1 MAKTGQDRLNDP
13 FLNKGTAYTEEQRE
27 QYHLV
32 GMLPPKVQ
40 TLEEQA
46 REVYLQYQEKST
58 NLEKR
63 IFLMTIFNTNRVLFF
78 KIFSE
83 HVTEFMPIVYDP
95 TIAETI
101 ENYSHLFVNPQYA
114 AFLSINEPDKIA
126 ESLKNAA
133 DGRDIKL
140 IVVTDGEEILGIGDW
155 GTQGVD
161 ISVGKLMVYT
171 AAAGVDPACVLPV
184 VLDVGTNNEKLL
196 NDSLYLGNHQ
206 RRVNGERYY
215 QFVDRFVQTVEK
227 LFPGLYLHFED
238 FGRDNADN
246 ILKHYRDH
254 ILTFN
259 DDIQGTGVIVLAGI
273 LGALKISGQKLTD
286 QKYVCF
292 GAGTAGTGIVEQ
304 VYAEMLQAGLQP
316 DEARKHFYLVDKQG
330 LLFEDTPDLTPA
342 QKPFARKRSEF
353 TNADQLKDLKS
364 VVQAVHPDILVG
376 TSTRSGAF
384 TQDIVTEMAAH
395 TDRPIIFP
403 LSNPTQLAE
412 AKAEDLIHWTKGKA
426 LVATGIPAAPV
437 EYNGVKYE
445 IGQANNALVYPGLGL
460 GALAVNAKILSDEMI
475 SVAAHSLG
483 GIVDSSKPGAAVL
496 PPVEKLNVFSQ
507 TVAKAVANKAIA
519 DHLNQNDFQDGEK
532 AVAALRWTPEYTD
545 ERKEK

>member
-1 MAKTGQDRLNDP
+1 MEKTGQDRLNDP
-13 FLNKGTAYTEEQRE
+13 FLNHGTAFTEEQRK
-27 QYHLV
+27 QYHLE
-32 GMLPPKVQ
+32 GMLPPQ
-40 TLEEQA
+40 EQSLESQV

-101 ENYSHLFVNPQYA
+101 ENYSHLFVNPQNA
-114 AFLSINEPDKIA
+114 AFLSIDKPDQMEA
-126 ESLKNAA
+126 SLKNAA

-196 NDSLYLGNHQ
+196 KDDLYLGNKHS
-206 RRVNGERYY
+206 RVNGEKYY
-215 QFVDRFVQTVEK
+215 QFVDQFVQCVEK

-246 ILKHYRDH
+246 ILKKYRDH

-259 DDIQGTGVIVLAGI
+259 DDIQGTGIIVLAGI
-273 LGALKISGQKLTD
+273 LGALKISGQKLTE

-304 VYAEMLQAGLQP
+304 VYSEMLQAGLKP
-316 DEARKHFYLVDKQG
+316 EEARQHFYLVDKQG
-330 LLFEDTPDLTPA
+330 LLFDDTPDLTPA
-342 QKPFARKRSEF
+342 QKPFVRKRSEF
-353 TNADQLKDLKS
+353 ANADQLKDLKS

-384 TQDIVTEMAAH
+384 TQDIVTEMAEH
-395 TDRPIIFP
+395 TERPIIFP

-412 AKAEDLIHWTKGKA
+412 AKAQDLIEWTKGKA
-426 LVATGIPAAPV
+426 LVATGIPADPV
-437 EYNGVKYE
+437 DYQGVKYE

-460 GALAVNAKILSDEMI
+460 GALAVNAKVLSDEMI

-483 GIVDSSKPGAAVL
+483 GIVDSTKPGAAVL
-496 PPVEKLNVFSQ
+496 PPVEKLNIFSQ
-507 TVAKAVANKAIA
+507 TVAHAVANQAIK
-519 DHLNQNDFQDGEK
+519 DHLNQNEYDDGK
-532 AVAALRWTPEYTD
+532 QAVEALRWAPEYKN
-545 ERKEK
+545 E

>member
-1 MAKTGQDRLNDP
+1 MEKTGQNRLNDP
-13 FLNKGTAYTEEQRE
+13 FLNHGTAFTEEQRK
-27 QYHLV
+27 QYHLE
-32 GMLPPKVQ
+32 GMLPPQ
-40 TLEEQA
+40 EQSLESQL

-101 ENYSHLFVNPQYA
+101 ENYSHLFVNPQNA
-114 AFLSINEPDKIA
+114 AFLSIDKPDQMEA
-126 ESLKNAA
+126 NLKNAA

-196 NDSLYLGNHQ
+196 KDDLYLGNKHS
-206 RRVNGERYY
+206 RVNGDKYY
-215 QFVDRFVQTVEK
+215 QFVDQFVQCVEK

-246 ILKHYRDH
+246 ILKKYRDH

-259 DDIQGTGVIVLAGI
+259 DDIQGTGIIVLAGI
-273 LGALKISGQKLTD
+273 LGALKISGQKLTE

-304 VYAEMLQAGLQP
+304 VYSEMLQAGLKP
-316 DEARKHFYLVDKQG
+316 EEARQHFYLVDKQG
-330 LLFEDTPDLTPA
+330 LLFDDTPDLTPA
-342 QKPFARKRSEF
+342 QKPFVRKRSEF
-353 TNADQLKDLKS
+353 ANADQLKDLKS

-384 TQDIVTEMAAH
+384 TQEIVTEMAEH
-395 TDRPIIFP
+395 TERPIIFP

-412 AKAEDLIHWTKGKA
+412 AKAQDLIEWTKGKA
-426 LVATGIPAAPV
+426 LVATGIPADPV
-437 EYNGVKYE
+437 DYQGVKYE

-460 GALAVNAKILSDEMI
+460 GALAVNAKVLSDEMI

-496 PPVEKLNVFSQ
+496 PPVEKLNIFSQ
-507 TVAKAVANKAIA
+507 TVAHAVANQAIK
-519 DHLNQNDFQDGEK
+519 DHLNQNEYEDGK
-532 AVAALRWTPEYTD
+532 QAVEALRWTPEYKD
-545 ERKEK
+545 E

>member
-1 MAKTGQDRLNDP
+1 MDKIGQTRLNDP
-13 FLNKGTAYTEEQRE
+13 FLNRGTAYTKEQRE
-27 QYHLV
+27 QYHLE
-32 GMLPPKVQ
+32 GMLPPKQQ
-40 TLEEQA
+40 TLEEQE
-46 REVYLQYQEKST
+46 REVYLQYQEKKT

-63 IFLMTIFNTNRVLFF
+63 IFLMTVFNTNRVLFF

-95 TIAETI
+95 TIAESI
-101 ENYSHLFVNPQYA
+101 ENYSHLFVNPQNA
-114 AFLSINEPDKIA
+114 VFLSIDEPDQIEA
-126 ESLKNAA
+126 SLKNAA

-196 NDSLYLGNHQ
+196 SDSLYLGNHH
-206 RRVNGERYY
+206 RRINGEPYY
-215 QFVDRFVQTVEK
+215 QFVDRFVQAVEK

-246 ILKHYRDH
+246 LLKHYRGQ

-273 LGALKISGQKLTD
+273 LGALKISGQKLTE

-304 VYAEMLQAGLQP
+304 VYAEMLQMGMKP

-342 QKPFARKRSEF
+342 QKPFVRKKAEF
-353 TNADQLKDLKS
+353 AHPEQLTDLKS

-384 TQDIVTEMAAH
+384 TQEIVTEMAAH
-395 TDRPIIFP
+395 TERPIIFP

-412 AKAEDLIHWTKGKA
+412 AKAQDLIQWTKGKA
-426 LVATGIPAAPV
+426 LVATGIPADPV
-437 EYNGVKYE
+437 EYQGTKYE

-507 TVAKAVANKAIA
+507 TVAKAVANQAIK
-519 DHLNQNDFQDGEK
+519 DHLNQNDYQDGEE
-532 AVAALRWTPEYTD
+532 AVQALRWSPVYSD
-545 ERKEK
+545 DRK

>member
-1 MAKTGQDRLNDP
+1 MEKTGQDRLNDP
-13 FLNKGTAYTEEQRE
+13 FLNHGTAFTEEQRK
-27 QYHLV
+27 QYHLE
-32 GMLPPKVQ
+32 GMLPPQ
-40 TLEEQA
+40 EQSLESQV

-101 ENYSHLFVNPQYA
+101 ENYSHLFVNPQNA
-114 AFLSINEPDKIA
+114 AFLSIDKPDQMEA
-126 ESLKNAA
+126 SLKNAA

-196 NDSLYLGNHQ
+196 KDDLYLGNKHS
-206 RRVNGERYY
+206 RVNGDKYY
-215 QFVDRFVQTVEK
+215 QFVDQFVQCVEK

-246 ILKHYRDH
+246 ILKKYRDH

-259 DDIQGTGVIVLAGI
+259 DDIQGTGIIVLAGI
-273 LGALKISGQKLTD
+273 LGALKISGQKLTE

-304 VYAEMLQAGLQP
+304 VYSEMLQAGLKP
-316 DEARKHFYLVDKQG
+316 EEARQHFYLVDKQG
-330 LLFEDTPDLTPA
+330 VLFDDTPDLTPA
-342 QKPFARKRSEF
+342 QKPFVRKRSEF

-384 TQDIVTEMAAH
+384 TQDIVTEMAEH
-395 TDRPIIFP
+395 TERPIIFP

-412 AKAEDLIHWTKGKA
+412 AKAQDLIEWTKGKA
-426 LVATGIPAAPV
+426 LVATGIPADPV
-437 EYNGVKYE
+437 NYQGVKYE

-460 GALAVNAKILSDEMI
+460 GALAVNARVLSDEMI

-483 GIVDSSKPGAAVL
+483 GIVDSTKPGAAVL
-496 PPVEKLNVFSQ
+496 PPVEKLNIFSQ
-507 TVAKAVANKAIA
+507 TVAHAVASQAIK
-519 DHLNQNDFQDGEK
+519 DHLNQNEYDDGK
-532 AVAALRWTPEYTD
+532 QAVEALRWAPEYKN
-545 ERKEK
+545 E

>member
-1 MAKTGQDRLNDP
+1 MEKTGQDRLNDP
-13 FLNKGTAYTEEQRE
+13 FLNHGTAFTEEQRK
-27 QYHLV
+27 QYHLE
-32 GMLPPKVQ
+32 GMLPPQ
-40 TLEEQA
+40 EQSLESQV

-101 ENYSHLFVNPQYA
+101 ENYSHLFVNPQNA
-114 AFLSINEPDKIA
+114 AFLSIDKPDQMEA
-126 ESLKNAA
+126 SLKNAA

-196 NDSLYLGNHQ
+196 KDDLYLGNKHS
-206 RRVNGERYY
+206 RVNGEKYY
-215 QFVDRFVQTVEK
+215 QFVDQFVQCVEK

-246 ILKHYRDH
+246 ILKKYRDH

-259 DDIQGTGVIVLAGI
+259 DDIQGTGIIVLAGI
-273 LGALKISGQKLTD
+273 LGALKISGQKLTE

-304 VYAEMLQAGLQP
+304 VYSEMLQAGLKP
-316 DEARKHFYLVDKQG
+316 EEARQHFYLVDKQG
-330 LLFEDTPDLTPA
+330 LLFDDTPDLTPA
-342 QKPFARKRSEF
+342 QKPFVRKRSEF
-353 TNADQLKDLKS
+353 ANADQLKDLKS

-384 TQDIVTEMAAH
+384 TQDIVTEMAEH
-395 TDRPIIFP
+395 TERPIIFP

-412 AKAEDLIHWTKGKA
+412 AKAQDLIEWTKGKA
-426 LVATGIPAAPV
+426 LVATGIPADPV
-437 EYNGVKYE
+437 NYQGVKYE

-460 GALAVNAKILSDEMI
+460 GALAVNAKVLSDEMI

-483 GIVDSSKPGAAVL
+483 GIVDSTKPGAAVL
-496 PPVEKLNVFSQ
+496 PPVEKLNIFSQ
-507 TVAKAVANKAIA
+507 TVAHAVANQAIK
-519 DHLNQNDFQDGEK
+519 DHLNQNEYDDGK
-532 AVAALRWTPEYTD
+532 QAVEALRWAPEYKN
-545 ERKEK
+545 E

>member
-1 MAKTGQDRLNDP
+1 MDKIGQTRLNDP
-13 FLNKGTAYTEEQRE
+13 FLNRGTAYTKEQRE
-27 QYHLV
+27 QYHLE
-32 GMLPPKVQ
+32 GMLPPKQ
-40 TLEEQA
+40 QMLEEQA
-46 REVYLQYQEKST
+46 REVYLQYQGKKT

-63 IFLMTIFNTNRVLFF
+63 IFLMTVFNTNRVLFF
-78 KIFSE
+78 KVFSE

-95 TIAETI
+95 TIAESI
-101 ENYSHLFVNPQYA
+101 ENYSHLFVNPQNA
-114 AFLSINEPDKIA
+114 AFLSIDEPDQIEA
-126 ESLKNAA
+126 SLKNAA

-196 NDSLYLGNHQ
+196 NDSLYLGNHH
-206 RRVNGERYY
+206 RRINGEPYY
-215 QFVDRFVQTVEK
+215 QFVDRFVQTAEK

-246 ILKHYRDH
+246 LLKHYRGK

-273 LGALKISGQKLTD
+273 LGALKISGQKLTE

-304 VYAEMLQAGLQP
+304 VYAEMLQMGMKP
-316 DEARKHFYLVDKQG
+316 DEAREHFYLVDKQG

-342 QKPFARKRSEF
+342 QKPFVRKKAEF
-353 TNADQLKDLKS
+353 AHPNQLTDLKS

-384 TQDIVTEMAAH
+384 TQEIVTEMAAH
-395 TDRPIIFP
+395 TERPIIFP

-412 AKAEDLIHWTKGKA
+412 AKAQDLIQWTKGKA
-426 LVATGIPAAPV
+426 LVATGIPADPV
-437 EYNGVKYE
+437 EYQGTKYE

-460 GALAVNAKILSDEMI
+460 GSLAVNAKILSDEMI

-507 TVAKAVANKAIA
+507 TVAKAVANQAIKN
-519 DHLNQNDFQDGEK
+519 HLNQNDYQDGEE
-532 AVAALRWTPEYTD
+532 AVQALRWSPVYSD
-545 ERKEK
+545 DRK

>member
-1 MAKTGQDRLNDP
+1 MTKTGQDRLNDP
-13 FLNKGTAYTEEQRE
+13 FLNRGTAYTEEQRE
-27 QYHLV
+27 KYHLV
-32 GMLPPKVQ
+32 GMLPPKIQ

-46 REVYLQYQEKST
+46 REVYLQYQEKSS

-101 ENYSHLFVNPQYA
+101 ENYSHLFVNPQNA
-114 AFLSINEPDKIA
+114 AFLSINEPDKIE

-133 DGRDIKL
+133 DGRNIKL

-184 VLDVGTNNEKLL
+184 VLDVGTNNDKLL

-206 RRVNGERYY
+206 RRVSGDPYY

-304 VYAEMLQAGLQP
+304 VYSEMLQAGLQP
-316 DEARKHFYLVDKQG
+316 EEARKHFYLVDKQG

-342 QKPFARKRSEF
+342 QKPFVRKRSEF
-353 TNADQLKDLKS
+353 SNADQLKDLKS

-384 TQDIVTEMAAH
+384 TQDIVTEMATH
-395 TDRPIIFP
+395 TERPIIFP

-426 LVATGIPAAPV
+426 LVATGIPADPV
-437 EYNGVKYE
+437 EYEGTKYE

-496 PPVEKLNVFSQ
+496 PPVEKLNFFSQ

-519 DHLNQNDFQDGEK
+519 DHLNQNDYQDGDN
-532 AVAALRWTPEYTD
+532 AVAALRWAPEYSD
-545 ERKEK
+545 EQE

>member
-1 MAKTGQDRLNDP
+1 MDKIGQTRLNDP
-13 FLNKGTAYTEEQRE
+13 FLNRGTAYTKEQRE
-27 QYHLV
+27 QYHIE
-32 GMLPPKVQ
+32 GMLPPKQ
-40 TLEEQA
+40 QMLEEQA
-46 REVYLQYQEKST
+46 REVYLQYQGKKT

-63 IFLMTIFNTNRVLFF
+63 IFLMTVFNTNRVLFF
-78 KIFSE
+78 KVFSE

-95 TIAETI
+95 TIAESI
-101 ENYSHLFVNPQYA
+101 ENYSHLFVNPQNA
-114 AFLSINEPDKIA
+114 AFLSIDEPDQIEA
-126 ESLKNAA
+126 SLKNAA

-196 NDSLYLGNHQ
+196 NDSLYLGNHH
-206 RRVNGERYY
+206 RRINGEPYY
-215 QFVDRFVQTVEK
+215 QFVDRFVQTAEK

-246 ILKHYRDH
+246 LLKHYRGK

-273 LGALKISGQKLTD
+273 LGALKISGQKLTE

-304 VYAEMLQAGLQP
+304 VYAEMLQMGMKP
-316 DEARKHFYLVDKQG
+316 DEAREHFYLVDKQG

-342 QKPFARKRSEF
+342 QKPFVRKKAEF
-353 TNADQLKDLKS
+353 AHPDQLTDLKS

-384 TQDIVTEMAAH
+384 TQEIVTEMAAH
-395 TDRPIIFP
+395 TERPIIFP

-412 AKAEDLIHWTKGKA
+412 AKAQDLIQWTKGKA
-426 LVATGIPAAPV
+426 LVATGIPADPV
-437 EYNGVKYE
+437 EYQGTKYE

-460 GALAVNAKILSDEMI
+460 GSLAVNAKILSDEMI

-507 TVAKAVANKAIA
+507 NVAKAVANQAIKN
-519 DHLNQNDFQDGEK
+519 HLNQNDYQDGEE
-532 AVAALRWTPEYTD
+532 AVQALRWSPVYSD
-545 ERKEK
+545 DRK

>member
-1 MAKTGQDRLNDP
+1 MEKTGQDRLNDP
-13 FLNKGTAYTEEQRE
+13 FLNHGTAFTEEQRK
-27 QYHLV
+27 QYHLE
-32 GMLPPKVQ
+32 GMLPPQ
-40 TLEEQA
+40 EQSLESQV

-101 ENYSHLFVNPQYA
+101 ENYSHLFVNPQNA
-114 AFLSINEPDKIA
+114 AFLSIDKPDQMEA
-126 ESLKNAA
+126 SLKNAA

-196 NDSLYLGNHQ
+196 KDDLYLGNKHS
-206 RRVNGERYY
+206 RVNGDKYY
-215 QFVDRFVQTVEK
+215 QFVDQFVQCVEK

-246 ILKHYRDH
+246 ILKKYRDH

-259 DDIQGTGVIVLAGI
+259 DDIQGTGIIVLAGI
-273 LGALKISGQKLTD
+273 LGALKISGQKLTE

-304 VYAEMLQAGLQP
+304 VYSEMLQAGLKP
-316 DEARKHFYLVDKQG
+316 EEARQHFYLVDKQG
-330 LLFEDTPDLTPA
+330 LLFDDTPDLTPA
-342 QKPFARKRSEF
+342 QKPFVRKRSEF
-353 TNADQLKDLKS
+353 ANADQLKDLKS

-384 TQDIVTEMAAH
+384 TQDIVTEMAEH
-395 TDRPIIFP
+395 TERPIIFP

-412 AKAEDLIHWTKGKA
+412 AKAQDLIEWTKGKA
-426 LVATGIPAAPV
+426 LVATGIPADPV
-437 EYNGVKYE
+437 DYQGVKYE

-460 GALAVNAKILSDEMI
+460 GALAVNAKVLSDEMI

-483 GIVDSSKPGAAVL
+483 GIVDSTKPGAAVL
-496 PPVEKLNVFSQ
+496 PPVEKLNIFSQ
-507 TVAKAVANKAIA
+507 TVAHAVANQAIK
-519 DHLNQNDFQDGEK
+519 DHLNQNEYDDGK
-532 AVAALRWTPEYTD
+532 QAVEALRWAPEYKD
-545 ERKEK
+545 E

>member
-1 MAKTGQDRLNDP
+1 MEKTGQDRLNDP
-13 FLNKGTAYTEEQRE
+13 FLNHGTAFTEEQRK
-27 QYHLV
+27 QYHLE
-32 GMLPPKVQ
+32 GMLPPQ
-40 TLEEQA
+40 EQSLESQV

-101 ENYSHLFVNPQYA
+101 ENYSHLFVNPQNA
-114 AFLSINEPDKIA
+114 AFLSIDKPDQMEA
-126 ESLKNAA
+126 SLKNAA

-196 NDSLYLGNHQ
+196 KDDLYLGNKHS
-206 RRVNGERYY
+206 RVNGDKYY
-215 QFVDRFVQTVEK
+215 QFVDQFVQCVEK

-246 ILKHYRDH
+246 ILKKYRDH

-259 DDIQGTGVIVLAGI
+259 DDIQGTGIIVLAGI
-273 LGALKISGQKLTD
+273 LGALKISGQKLTE

-304 VYAEMLQAGLQP
+304 VYSEMLQAGLKP
-316 DEARKHFYLVDKQG
+316 EEARQHFYLVDKQG
-330 LLFEDTPDLTPA
+330 LLFDDTPDLTPA
-342 QKPFARKRSEF
+342 QKPFVRKRSEF
-353 TNADQLKDLKS
+353 ANADQLKDLKS

-384 TQDIVTEMAAH
+384 TQDIVTEMAEH
-395 TDRPIIFP
+395 TERPIIFP

-412 AKAEDLIHWTKGKA
+412 AKAQDLIEWTKGKA
-426 LVATGIPAAPV
+426 LVATGIPADPV
-437 EYNGVKYE
+437 DYQGVKYE

-460 GALAVNAKILSDEMI
+460 GALAVNAKVLSDEMI

-483 GIVDSSKPGAAVL
+483 GIVDSTKPGAAVL
-496 PPVEKLNVFSQ
+496 PPVEKLNIFSQ
-507 TVAKAVANKAIA
+507 TVAHAVANQAIK
-519 DHLNQNDFQDGEK
+519 DHLNQNEYDDGK
-532 AVAALRWTPEYTD
+532 QAVEALRWAPEYKN
-545 ERKEK
+545 E

>member
-1 MAKTGQDRLNDP
+1 MEKTGQDRLNDP
-13 FLNKGTAYTEEQRE
+13 FLNHGTAFTEEQRK
-27 QYHLV
+27 QYHLE
-32 GMLPPKVQ
+32 GMLPPQ
-40 TLEEQA
+40 EQSLESQV

-101 ENYSHLFVNPQYA
+101 ENYSHLFVNPQNA
-114 AFLSINEPDKIA
+114 AFLSIDKPDQMEA
-126 ESLKNAA
+126 SLKNAA

-196 NDSLYLGNHQ
+196 KDDLYLGNKHS
-206 RRVNGERYY
+206 RVNGDKYY
-215 QFVDRFVQTVEK
+215 QFVDQFVQCVEK

-246 ILKHYRDH
+246 ILKKYRDH

-259 DDIQGTGVIVLAGI
+259 DDIQGTGIIVLAGI
-273 LGALKISGQKLTD
+273 LGALKISGQKLTE

-304 VYAEMLQAGLQP
+304 VYSEMLQAGLKP
-316 DEARKHFYLVDKQG
+316 EEARQHFYLVDKQG
-330 LLFEDTPDLTPA
+330 LLFDDTPDLTPA
-342 QKPFARKRSEF
+342 QKPFVRKRSEF
-353 TNADQLKDLKS
+353 ANADQLKDLKS

-384 TQDIVTEMAAH
+384 TQDIVTEMAKH
-395 TDRPIIFP
+395 TERPIIFP

-412 AKAEDLIHWTKGKA
+412 AKAQDLIEWTKGKA
-426 LVATGIPAAPV
+426 LVATGIPADPV
-437 EYNGVKYE
+437 DYQGVKYE

-460 GALAVNAKILSDEMI
+460 GALAVNAKVLSDEMI

-483 GIVDSSKPGAAVL
+483 GIVDSTKPGAAVL
-496 PPVEKLNVFSQ
+496 PPVEKLNIFSQ
-507 TVAKAVANKAIA
+507 TVAHAVANQAIK
-519 DHLNQNDFQDGEK
+519 DHLNQNEYDDGK
-532 AVAALRWTPEYTD
+532 QAVEALRWAPEYKN
-545 ERKEK
+545 E

>member
-1 MAKTGQDRLNDP
+1 MEKTGQDRLNDP
-13 FLNKGTAYTEEQRE
+13 FLNHGTAFTEEQRK
-27 QYHLV
+27 QYHLE
-32 GMLPPKVQ
+32 GMLPPQ
-40 TLEEQA
+40 EQSLESQV

-101 ENYSHLFVNPQYA
+101 ENYSHLFVNPQNA
-114 AFLSINEPDKIA
+114 AFLSIDKPDQMEA
-126 ESLKNAA
+126 SLKNAA

-196 NDSLYLGNHQ
+196 KDDLYLGNKHS
-206 RRVNGERYY
+206 RVNGDKYY
-215 QFVDRFVQTVEK
+215 QFVDQFVQCVEK

-246 ILKHYRDH
+246 ILKKYRDH
-254 ILTFN
+254 MLTFN
-259 DDIQGTGVIVLAGI
+259 DDIQGTGIIVLAGI
-273 LGALKISGQKLTD
+273 LGALKISGQKLTE

-304 VYAEMLQAGLQP
+304 VYSEMLQAGLKP
-316 DEARKHFYLVDKQG
+316 EEARQHFYLVDKQG
-330 LLFEDTPDLTPA
+330 LLFDDTPDLTPA
-342 QKPFARKRSEF
+342 QKPFVRKRSEF
-353 TNADQLKDLKS
+353 ANADQLKDLKS

-384 TQDIVTEMAAH
+384 TQDIVTEMAEH
-395 TDRPIIFP
+395 TERPIIFP

-412 AKAEDLIHWTKGKA
+412 AKAQDLIEWTKGKA
-426 LVATGIPAAPV
+426 LVATGIPADPV
-437 EYNGVKYE
+437 DYQGVKYE

-460 GALAVNAKILSDEMI
+460 GALAVNAKVLSDEMI

-483 GIVDSSKPGAAVL
+483 GIVDSTKPGAAVL
-496 PPVEKLNVFSQ
+496 PPVEKLNIFSQ
-507 TVAKAVANKAIA
+507 TVAHAVANQAIK
-519 DHLNQNDFQDGEK
+519 DHLNQNEYDDGK
-532 AVAALRWTPEYTD
+532 QAVEALRWAPEYKN
-545 ERKEK
+545 E

>member
-1 MAKTGQDRLNDP
+1 MEKTGQDRLNDP
-13 FLNKGTAYTEEQRE
+13 FLNHGTAFTEEQRK
-27 QYHLV
+27 QYHLE
-32 GMLPPKVQ
+32 GMLPPQ
-40 TLEEQA
+40 EQSLESQV

-101 ENYSHLFVNPQYA
+101 ENYSHLFVNPQNA
-114 AFLSINEPDKIA
+114 AFLSIDKPDQMEA
-126 ESLKNAA
+126 SLKNAA

-196 NDSLYLGNHQ
+196 KDDLYLGNKHS
-206 RRVNGERYY
+206 RVNGDKYY
-215 QFVDRFVQTVEK
+215 QFVDQFVQCVEK

-246 ILKHYRDH
+246 ILKKYRDH

-259 DDIQGTGVIVLAGI
+259 DDIQGTGIIVLAGI
-273 LGALKISGQKLTD
+273 LGALKISGQKLTE

-304 VYAEMLQAGLQP
+304 VYSEMLQAGLKP
-316 DEARKHFYLVDKQG
+316 EEARQHFYLVDKQG
-330 LLFEDTPDLTPA
+330 LLFDDTPDLTPA
-342 QKPFARKRSEF
+342 QKPFVRKRSEF
-353 TNADQLKDLKS
+353 ANADQLKDLKS

-384 TQDIVTEMAAH
+384 TQDIVTEMAQH

-412 AKAEDLIHWTKGKA
+412 AKAQDLIEWTKGKA
-426 LVATGIPAAPV
+426 LVATGIPADPV
-437 EYNGVKYE
+437 DYQGVKYE

-460 GALAVNAKILSDEMI
+460 GALAVNAKVLSDEMI

-483 GIVDSSKPGAAVL
+483 GIVDSTKPGAAVL
-496 PPVEKLNVFSQ
+496 PPVEKLNIFSQ
-507 TVAKAVANKAIA
+507 TVAHAVANQAIK
-519 DHLNQNDFQDGEK
+519 DHLNQNEYDDGK
-532 AVAALRWTPEYTD
+532 QAVEALRWAPEYKD
-545 ERKEK
+545 E

>member
-13 FLNKGTAYTEEQRE
+13 FLNKGTAFTEEQRE

-126 ESLKNAA
+126 ETLRNAA

-184 VLDVGTNNEKLL
+184 VLDVGTNNDKLL

-206 RRVNGERYY
+206 RRVNGDTYY

-273 LGALKISGQKLTD
+273 LGALKISGQKLTE

-426 LVATGIPAAPV
+426 LVATGIPADPV
-437 EYNGVKYE
+437 EYEGTKYE

-519 DHLNQNDFQDGEK
+519 DHLNQNDFQDGDK
-532 AVAALRWTPEYTD
+532 AVAALRWAPEYKD
-545 ERKEK
+545 EQE

>member
-1 MAKTGQDRLNDP
+1 MEKTGQDRLNDP
-13 FLNKGTAYTEEQRE
+13 FLNHGTAFTEEQRK
-27 QYHLV
+27 QYHLE
-32 GMLPPKVQ
+32 GMLPPQ
-40 TLEEQA
+40 EQSLESQV

-78 KIFSE
+78 KVFSE

-101 ENYSHLFVNPQYA
+101 ENYSHLFVNPQNA
-114 AFLSINEPDKIA
+114 AFLSIDKPDQMEA
-126 ESLKNAA
+126 SLKNAA

-196 NDSLYLGNHQ
+196 KDDLYLGNKHS
-206 RRVNGERYY
+206 RVKGDKYY
-215 QFVDRFVQTVEK
+215 QFVDQFVQCVEK

-246 ILKHYRDH
+246 ILKKYRDH

-259 DDIQGTGVIVLAGI
+259 DDIQGTGIIVLAGI
-273 LGALKISGQKLTD
+273 LGALKISGQKLTE

-304 VYAEMLQAGLQP
+304 VYSEMLQAGLKP
-316 DEARKHFYLVDKQG
+316 EEARQHFYLVDKQG
-330 LLFEDTPDLTPA
+330 LLFDDTPDLTPA
-342 QKPFARKRSEF
+342 QKPFVRKRSEF
-353 TNADQLKDLKS
+353 ANADQLKDLKS

-384 TQDIVTEMAAH
+384 TQDIVTEMAEH
-395 TDRPIIFP
+395 TERPIIFP

-412 AKAEDLIHWTKGKA
+412 AKAQDLIEWTKGKA
-426 LVATGIPAAPV
+426 LVATGIPADPV
-437 EYNGVKYE
+437 DYQGVKYE

-460 GALAVNAKILSDEMI
+460 GALAVNAKVLSDEMI

-483 GIVDSSKPGAAVL
+483 GIVDSTKPGAAVL
-496 PPVEKLNVFSQ
+496 PPVEKLNIFSQ
-507 TVAKAVANKAIA
+507 TVAHAVANQAIK
-519 DHLNQNDFQDGEK
+519 DHLNQNEYDDGK
-532 AVAALRWTPEYTD
+532 QAVEALRWAPEYKN
-545 ERKEK
+545 E

>member
-101 ENYSHLFVNPQYA
+101 ENYSHLFVNPQNA
-114 AFLSINEPDKIA
+114 AFLSINEPDKI
-126 ESLKNAA
+126 EDSLKNAA
-133 DGRDIKL
+133 DGRNIKL

-184 VLDVGTNNEKLL
+184 VLDVGTNNDKLL

-206 RRVNGERYY
+206 RRVNGDPYY

-246 ILKHYRDH
+246 ILKHY
-254 ILTFN
+254 
-259 DDIQGTGVIVLAGI
+259 
-273 LGALKISGQKLTD
+273 S
-286 QKYVCF
+286 
-292 GAGTAGTGIVEQ
+292 
-304 VYAEMLQAGLQP
+304 EMLQAGLQP
-316 DEARKHFYLVDKQG
+316 EEARKHFYLVDKQG

-364 VVQAVHPDILVG
+364 VVQAIHPDILVG

-426 LVATGIPAAPV
+426 LVATGIPADPV
-437 EYNGVKYE
+437 EYEGTKYE

-532 AVAALRWTPEYTD
+532 AVAALRWAPEYSD
-545 ERKEK
+545 EQE

>member
-1 MAKTGQDRLNDP
+1 MDKIGQTRLNDP
-13 FLNKGTAYTEEQRE
+13 FLNRGAAYTKEQRE
-27 QYHLV
+27 QYHLE
-32 GMLPPKVQ
+32 GMLPPKQQ
-40 TLEEQA
+40 TLEEQV
-46 REVYLQYQEKST
+46 REVYLQYQEKKT

-63 IFLMTIFNTNRVLFF
+63 IFLMTVFNTNRVLFF
-78 KIFSE
+78 KVFSE

-95 TIAETI
+95 TIAESI
-101 ENYSHLFVNPQYA
+101 ENYSHLFVNPQNA
-114 AFLSINEPDKIA
+114 AFLSIDEPDQIEA
-126 ESLKNAA
+126 SLKNAA

-196 NDSLYLGNHQ
+196 NDSLYLGNHH
-206 RRVNGERYY
+206 RRINGEPYY
-215 QFVDRFVQTVEK
+215 QFVDRFVQAVEK

-246 ILKHYRDH
+246 LLKHYRGQ

-273 LGALKISGQKLTD
+273 LGALKISGQKLTE

-304 VYAEMLQAGLQP
+304 VYAEMLQMGMKP

-342 QKPFARKRSEF
+342 QKPFVRKKAEF
-353 TNADQLKDLKS
+353 AHPEQLTDLKS

-384 TQDIVTEMAAH
+384 TQEIVTEMAAH
-395 TDRPIIFP
+395 TERPIIFP

-412 AKAEDLIHWTKGKA
+412 AKAQDLIQWTKGKA
-426 LVATGIPAAPV
+426 LVATGIPADPV
-437 EYNGVKYE
+437 EYQGTKYE

-507 TVAKAVANKAIA
+507 TVAKAVANQAIK
-519 DHLNQNDFQDGEK
+519 DHLNQNDYQDGEE
-532 AVAALRWTPEYTD
+532 AVQALRWSPVYSD
-545 ERKEK
+545 DRK

>member
-1 MAKTGQDRLNDP
+1 MEKTGQDRLNDP
-13 FLNKGTAYTEEQRE
+13 FLNHGTAFTEEQRK
-27 QYHLV
+27 QYHLE
-32 GMLPPKVQ
+32 GMLPPQ
-40 TLEEQA
+40 EQSLESQV

-101 ENYSHLFVNPQYA
+101 ENYSHLFVNPQNA
-114 AFLSINEPDKIA
+114 AFLSIDKPDQMEA
-126 ESLKNAA
+126 SLKNAA

-196 NDSLYLGNHQ
+196 KDDLYLGNKHS
-206 RRVNGERYY
+206 RVNGDKYY
-215 QFVDRFVQTVEK
+215 QFVDQFVQCVEK

-246 ILKHYRDH
+246 ILKKYRDH

-259 DDIQGTGVIVLAGI
+259 DDIQGTGIIVLAGI
-273 LGALKISGQKLTD
+273 LGALKISGQKLTE

-304 VYAEMLQAGLQP
+304 VYSEMLQAGLKP
-316 DEARKHFYLVDKQG
+316 EEARQHFYLVDKQG
-330 LLFEDTPDLTPA
+330 LLFDDTPDLTPA
-342 QKPFARKRSEF
+342 QKPFVRKRSEF
-353 TNADQLKDLKS
+353 ANADQLKDLKS

-384 TQDIVTEMAAH
+384 TQDIVTEMAQH
-395 TDRPIIFP
+395 TERPIIFP

-412 AKAEDLIHWTKGKA
+412 AKAQDLIEWTKGKA
-426 LVATGIPAAPV
+426 LVATGIPADPV
-437 EYNGVKYE
+437 DYQGVKYE

-460 GALAVNAKILSDEMI
+460 GALAVNAKVLSDEMI

-483 GIVDSSKPGAAVL
+483 GIVDSTKPGAAVL
-496 PPVEKLNVFSQ
+496 PPVEKLNIFSQ
-507 TVAKAVANKAIA
+507 TVAHAVANQAIK
-519 DHLNQNDFQDGEK
+519 DHLNQNEYDDGK
-532 AVAALRWTPEYTD
+532 QAVEALRWAPEYKD
-545 ERKEK
+545 E

>member
-1 MAKTGQDRLNDP
+1 MDKIGQTRLNDP
-13 FLNKGTAYTEEQRE
+13 FLNRGTAYTKEQRE
-27 QYHLV
+27 QYHLE
-32 GMLPPKVQ
+32 GMLPPKQQ
-40 TLEEQA
+40 TLEEQV
-46 REVYLQYQEKST
+46 REVYLQYQEKKT

-63 IFLMTIFNTNRVLFF
+63 IFLMTVFNTNRVLFF
-78 KIFSE
+78 KVFSE

-95 TIAETI
+95 TIAESI
-101 ENYSHLFVNPQYA
+101 ENYSHFFVNPQNA
-114 AFLSINEPDKIA
+114 AFLSIDEPDEIEA
-126 ESLKNAA
+126 SLKNAA

-196 NDSLYLGNHQ
+196 NDSLYLGNHH
-206 RRVNGERYY
+206 RRINGEPYY
-215 QFVDRFVQTVEK
+215 QFVDRFVQAVEK

-246 ILKHYRDH
+246 LLKHYRGQ

-273 LGALKISGQKLTD
+273 LGALKISGQKLTE

-304 VYAEMLQAGLQP
+304 VYAEMLQMGMKP

-330 LLFEDTPDLTPA
+330 LLFEDTLDLTPA
-342 QKPFARKRSEF
+342 QKPFVRKKAEF
-353 TNADQLKDLKS
+353 AHPEQLIDLKS

-384 TQDIVTEMAAH
+384 TQEIVTEMAAH
-395 TDRPIIFP
+395 TERPIIFP

-412 AKAEDLIHWTKGKA
+412 AKAQDLIQWTKGKA
-426 LVATGIPAAPV
+426 LVATGIPADPV
-437 EYNGVKYE
+437 EYQGTKYE

-507 TVAKAVANKAIA
+507 TVAKAVANQAIK
-519 DHLNQNDFQDGEK
+519 DHLNQNDYQDGEE
-532 AVAALRWTPEYTD
+532 AVQALRWSPVYSD
-545 ERKEK
+545 DWK

>member
-1 MAKTGQDRLNDP
+1 MDKIGQTRLNDP
-13 FLNKGTAYTEEQRE
+13 FLNRGTAYTKEQRE
-27 QYHLV
+27 QYHLE
-32 GMLPPKVQ
+32 GMLPPKQQ

-46 REVYLQYQEKST
+46 REVYLQYQEKKT

-63 IFLMTIFNTNRVLFF
+63 IFLMTVFNTNRVLFF
-78 KIFSE
+78 KVFSE

-95 TIAETI
+95 TIAESI
-101 ENYSHLFVNPQYA
+101 EDYSHLFVNPQNA
-114 AFLSINEPDKIA
+114 AFLSIDEPDQIEA
-126 ESLKNAA
+126 SLKNAA

-196 NDSLYLGNHQ
+196 NDSLYLGNHH
-206 RRVNGERYY
+206 RRINGEPYY
-215 QFVDRFVQTVEK
+215 QFVDRFVQAVEK

-246 ILKHYRDH
+246 LLKHYRGQ

-273 LGALKISGQKLTD
+273 LGALKISGQKLTE

-304 VYAEMLQAGLQP
+304 VYAEMLQMGMKP

-342 QKPFARKRSEF
+342 QKPFVRKKAEF
-353 TNADQLKDLKS
+353 AHPEQLTDLKS

-384 TQDIVTEMAAH
+384 TQEIVTEMAAH
-395 TDRPIIFP
+395 TERPIIFP

-412 AKAEDLIHWTKGKA
+412 AKAQDLIQWTKGKA
-426 LVATGIPAAPV
+426 LVATGIPADPV
-437 EYNGVKYE
+437 EYQGTKYE

-507 TVAKAVANKAIA
+507 TVAKAVANQAIK
-519 DHLNQNDFQDGEK
+519 DHLNQNDYQDGEE
-532 AVAALRWTPEYTD
+532 AVQALRWSPVYSD
-545 ERKEK
+545 DRK

>member
-1 MAKTGQDRLNDP
+1 MDKIGQTRLNDP
-13 FLNKGTAYTEEQRE
+13 FLNRGTAYTKEQRE
-27 QYHLV
+27 QYHLE
-32 GMLPPKVQ
+32 GMLPPKQQ

-46 REVYLQYQEKST
+46 REVYLQYQGKKT

-63 IFLMTIFNTNRVLFF
+63 IFLMTVFNTNRVLFF
-78 KIFSE
+78 KVFSE

-95 TIAETI
+95 TIAESI
-101 ENYSHLFVNPQYA
+101 ENYSHLFVNPQNA
-114 AFLSINEPDKIA
+114 AFLSIDEPDQIEA
-126 ESLKNAA
+126 SLKNAA

-196 NDSLYLGNHQ
+196 SDSLYLGNHH
-206 RRVNGERYY
+206 RRINGEPYY
-215 QFVDRFVQTVEK
+215 QFVDRFVQAVEK

-246 ILKHYRDH
+246 LLKHYRGQ

-273 LGALKISGQKLTD
+273 LGALKISGQKLTE

-304 VYAEMLQAGLQP
+304 VYAEMLQMGMKP

-342 QKPFARKRSEF
+342 QKPFVRKKAEF
-353 TNADQLKDLKS
+353 AHPEQLIDLKS

-384 TQDIVTEMAAH
+384 TQEIVTEMADH
-395 TDRPIIFP
+395 TERPIIFP

-412 AKAEDLIHWTKGKA
+412 AKAQDLIQWTKGKA
-426 LVATGIPAAPV
+426 LVATGIPADPV
-437 EYNGVKYE
+437 EYQGTKYE

-507 TVAKAVANKAIA
+507 TVAKAVANQAIK
-519 DHLNQNDFQDGEK
+519 DHLNQNDYQDGEE
-532 AVAALRWTPEYTD
+532 AVQALRWSPVYSD
-545 ERKEK
+545 DRK

>member
-1 MAKTGQDRLNDP
+1 MDKIGQTRLNDP
-13 FLNKGTAYTEEQRE
+13 FLNRGTAYTKEQRE
-27 QYHLV
+27 QYHLE
-32 GMLPPKVQ
+32 GMLPPKQQ

-46 REVYLQYQEKST
+46 REVYLQYQEKKT

-63 IFLMTIFNTNRVLFF
+63 IFLMTVFNTNRVLFF
-78 KIFSE
+78 KVFSE

-95 TIAETI
+95 TIAESI
-101 ENYSHLFVNPQYA
+101 EDYSHLFVNPQNA
-114 AFLSINEPDKIA
+114 AFLSIDEPDQIEA
-126 ESLKNAA
+126 SLKNAA

-196 NDSLYLGNHQ
+196 SDSLYLGNHH
-206 RRVNGERYY
+206 RRINGEPYY
-215 QFVDRFVQTVEK
+215 QFVDRFVQAVEK

-246 ILKHYRDH
+246 LLKHYRGQ

-273 LGALKISGQKLTD
+273 LGALKISGQKLTE

-304 VYAEMLQAGLQP
+304 VYAEMLQMGMKP

-342 QKPFARKRSEF
+342 QKPFVRKKAEF
-353 TNADQLKDLKS
+353 AHPEQLTDLKS

-384 TQDIVTEMAAH
+384 TQEIVTEMAAH
-395 TDRPIIFP
+395 TERPIIFP

-412 AKAEDLIHWTKGKA
+412 AKAQDLIQWTKGKA
-426 LVATGIPAAPV
+426 LVATGIPADPV
-437 EYNGVKYE
+437 EYQGTKYE

-507 TVAKAVANKAIA
+507 TVAKAVANQAIK
-519 DHLNQNDFQDGEK
+519 DHLNQNDYQDGEE
-532 AVAALRWTPEYTD
+532 AVQALRWSPVYSD
-545 ERKEK
+545 DRK

>member
-1 MAKTGQDRLNDP
+1 MDKIGQTRLNDP
-13 FLNKGTAYTEEQRE
+13 FLNRGTAYTKEQRE
-27 QYHLV
+27 QYHLE
-32 GMLPPKVQ
+32 GMLPPKQQ

-46 REVYLQYQEKST
+46 REVYLQYQEKKT

-63 IFLMTIFNTNRVLFF
+63 IFLMTVFNTNRVLFF

-95 TIAETI
+95 TIAESI
-101 ENYSHLFVNPQYA
+101 ENYSHLFVNPQNA
-114 AFLSINEPDKIA
+114 AFLSIDEPDQIEA
-126 ESLKNAA
+126 SLKNAA

-196 NDSLYLGNHQ
+196 NDSLYLGNHH
-206 RRVNGERYY
+206 RRINGEPYY
-215 QFVDRFVQTVEK
+215 QFVDRFVQAVEK

-246 ILKHYRDH
+246 LLKHYRGQ

-273 LGALKISGQKLTD
+273 LGALKISGQKLTE

-304 VYAEMLQAGLQP
+304 VYAEMLQMGMKP

-342 QKPFARKRSEF
+342 QKPFVRKKAEF
-353 TNADQLKDLKS
+353 AHPEQLTDLKS

-384 TQDIVTEMAAH
+384 TQEIVTEMAAH
-395 TDRPIIFP
+395 TERPIIFP

-412 AKAEDLIHWTKGKA
+412 AKAQDLIQWTKGKA
-426 LVATGIPAAPV
+426 LVATGIPADPV
-437 EYNGVKYE
+437 EYQGTKYE

-460 GALAVNAKILSDEMI
+460 GALAVDAKILSDEMI

-507 TVAKAVANKAIA
+507 TVAKAVANQAIK
-519 DHLNQNDFQDGEK
+519 DHLNQNDYQDGEE
-532 AVAALRWTPEYTD
+532 AVQALRWSPVYSD
-545 ERKEK
+545 DRK

>member
-1 MAKTGQDRLNDP
+1 MDKIGQTRLNDP
-13 FLNKGTAYTEEQRE
+13 FLNRGTAYTKEQRE
-27 QYHLV
+27 QYHLE
-32 GMLPPKVQ
+32 GMLPPKQQ

-46 REVYLQYQEKST
+46 REVYLQYQEKKT

-63 IFLMTIFNTNRVLFF
+63 IFLMTVFNTNRVLFF
-78 KIFSE
+78 KVFSE

-95 TIAETI
+95 TIAESI
-101 ENYSHLFVNPQYA
+101 ENYSHLFVNPQNA
-114 AFLSINEPDKIA
+114 AFLSIDEPDQIEA
-126 ESLKNAA
+126 SLKNAA

-196 NDSLYLGNHQ
+196 NDSLYLGNHH
-206 RRVNGERYY
+206 RRINGEPYY
-215 QFVDRFVQTVEK
+215 QFVDRFVQAVEK

-246 ILKHYRDH
+246 LLKHYRGQ

-273 LGALKISGQKLTD
+273 LGALKISGQKLTE

-304 VYAEMLQAGLQP
+304 VYAEMLQMGMKP

-342 QKPFARKRSEF
+342 QKPFVRKKAEF
-353 TNADQLKDLKS
+353 AHPEQLIDLKS

-384 TQDIVTEMAAH
+384 TQEIVTEMAAH
-395 TDRPIIFP
+395 TERPIIFP

-412 AKAEDLIHWTKGKA
+412 AKAQDLIQWTKGKA
-426 LVATGIPAAPV
+426 LVATGIPADPV
-437 EYNGVKYE
+437 EYQGTKYE

-507 TVAKAVANKAIA
+507 TVAKAVANQAIK
-519 DHLNQNDFQDGEK
+519 DHLNQNDYQDGEE
-532 AVAALRWTPEYTD
+532 AVQALRWSPVYSD
-545 ERKEK
+545 DRK

>member
-1 MAKTGQDRLNDP
+1 MEKTGQDRLNDP
-13 FLNKGTAYTEEQRE
+13 FLNHGTAFTEEQRK
-27 QYHLV
+27 QYHLE
-32 GMLPPKVQ
+32 GMLPPQ
-40 TLEEQA
+40 EQSLESQV

-101 ENYSHLFVNPQYA
+101 ENYSHLFVNPQNA
-114 AFLSINEPDKIA
+114 AFLSIDKPDQMEA
-126 ESLKNAA
+126 SLKNAA

-196 NDSLYLGNHQ
+196 KDDLYLGNKHS
-206 RRVNGERYY
+206 RVNGDKYY
-215 QFVDRFVQTVEK
+215 QFVDQFVQCVEK

-246 ILKHYRDH
+246 ILKKYRDH

-259 DDIQGTGVIVLAGI
+259 DDIQGTGIIVLAGI
-273 LGALKISGQKLTD
+273 LGALKISGQKLTE

-304 VYAEMLQAGLQP
+304 VYSEMLQAGLKP
-316 DEARKHFYLVDKQG
+316 EEARQHFYLVDKQG
-330 LLFEDTPDLTPA
+330 LLFDDTPDLTPA
-342 QKPFARKRSEF
+342 QKPFVRKRSEF
-353 TNADQLKDLKS
+353 ANADQLKDLKS

-384 TQDIVTEMAAH
+384 TQDIVTEMAEH
-395 TDRPIIFP
+395 TERPIIFP

-412 AKAEDLIHWTKGKA
+412 AKAQDLIEWTKGKA
-426 LVATGIPAAPV
+426 LVATGIPADPV
-437 EYNGVKYE
+437 NYQGVKYE

-460 GALAVNAKILSDEMI
+460 GALAVNAKVLSDEMI

-483 GIVDSSKPGAAVL
+483 GIVDSTKPGAAVL
-496 PPVEKLNVFSQ
+496 PPVEKLNIFSQ
-507 TVAKAVANKAIA
+507 TVAHAVANQAIK
-519 DHLNQNDFQDGEK
+519 DHLNQNEYDDGK
-532 AVAALRWTPEYTD
+532 QAVEALRWAPEYKN
-545 ERKEK
+545 E

>member
-1 MAKTGQDRLNDP
+1 MEKTGQDRLNDP
-13 FLNKGTAYTEEQRE
+13 FLNHGTAFTEEQRK
-27 QYHLV
+27 QYHLE
-32 GMLPPKVQ
+32 GMLPPQ
-40 TLEEQA
+40 EQSLESQV

-101 ENYSHLFVNPQYA
+101 ENYSHLFVNPQNA
-114 AFLSINEPDKIA
+114 AFLSIDKPDQMEA
-126 ESLKNAA
+126 SLKNAA

-196 NDSLYLGNHQ
+196 KDDLYLGNKHS
-206 RRVNGERYY
+206 RVNGDKYY
-215 QFVDRFVQTVEK
+215 QFVDQFVQCVEK

-246 ILKHYRDH
+246 ILKKYRDH

-259 DDIQGTGVIVLAGI
+259 DDIQGTGIIVLAGI
-273 LGALKISGQKLTD
+273 LGALKISGQKLTE

-304 VYAEMLQAGLQP
+304 VYSEMLQAGLKP
-316 DEARKHFYLVDKQG
+316 EEARQHFYLVDKQG
-330 LLFEDTPDLTPA
+330 LLFDDTPDLTPA
-342 QKPFARKRSEF
+342 QKPFVRKRSEF
-353 TNADQLKDLKS
+353 ANADQLKDLKS

-376 TSTRSGAF
+376 TSTRSGVF
-384 TQDIVTEMAAH
+384 TQDIVTEMAEH
-395 TDRPIIFP
+395 TERPIIFP

-412 AKAEDLIHWTKGKA
+412 AKAQDLIEWTKGKA
-426 LVATGIPAAPV
+426 LVATGIPADPV
-437 EYNGVKYE
+437 DYQGVKYE

-460 GALAVNAKILSDEMI
+460 GALAVNAKVLSDEMI

-483 GIVDSSKPGAAVL
+483 GIVDSTKPGAAVL
-496 PPVEKLNVFSQ
+496 PPVEKLNIFSQ
-507 TVAKAVANKAIA
+507 TVAHAVANQAIK
-519 DHLNQNDFQDGEK
+519 DHLNQNEYDDGK
-532 AVAALRWTPEYTD
+532 QAVEALRWAPEYKN
-545 ERKEK
+545 E

>member
-1 MAKTGQDRLNDP
+1 MDKIGQTRLNDP
-13 FLNKGTAYTEEQRE
+13 FLNRGTAYTKEQRE
-27 QYHLV
+27 QYHLE
-32 GMLPPKVQ
+32 GMLPPKQQ

-46 REVYLQYQEKST
+46 REVYLQYQEKKT

-63 IFLMTIFNTNRVLFF
+63 IFLMTVFNTNRVLFF

-95 TIAETI
+95 TIAESI
-101 ENYSHLFVNPQYA
+101 ENYSHLFVNPQNA
-114 AFLSINEPDKIA
+114 AFLSIDEPDQIEA
-126 ESLKNAA
+126 SLKNAA

-196 NDSLYLGNHQ
+196 SDSLYLGNHH
-206 RRVNGERYY
+206 RRINGEPYY
-215 QFVDRFVQTVEK
+215 QFVDRFVQTAEK

-246 ILKHYRDH
+246 LLKRYRGQ

-273 LGALKISGQKLTD
+273 LGALKISGQKLTE

-304 VYAEMLQAGLQP
+304 VYAEMLQMGMKP

-342 QKPFARKRSEF
+342 QKPFVRKKAEF
-353 TNADQLKDLKS
+353 AHPEQLTDLKS

-384 TQDIVTEMAAH
+384 TQEIVTEMAAH
-395 TDRPIIFP
+395 TERPIIFP

-412 AKAEDLIHWTKGKA
+412 AKAQDLIQWTKGKA
-426 LVATGIPAAPV
+426 LVATGIPADPV
-437 EYNGVKYE
+437 EYQGTKYE

-507 TVAKAVANKAIA
+507 TVAKAVANQAIK
-519 DHLNQNDFQDGEK
+519 DHLNQNDYQDGEE
-532 AVAALRWTPEYTD
+532 AVQALRWSPVYSD
-545 ERKEK
+545 DRK

>member
-1 MAKTGQDRLNDP
+1 MDKIGQTRLNDP
-13 FLNKGTAYTEEQRE
+13 FLNRGTAYTKEQRE
-27 QYHLV
+27 QYHLE
-32 GMLPPKVQ
+32 GMLPPKQQ

-46 REVYLQYQEKST
+46 REVYLQYQGKKT

-63 IFLMTIFNTNRVLFF
+63 IFLMTVFNTNRVLFF
-78 KIFSE
+78 KVFSE

-95 TIAETI
+95 TIAESI
-101 ENYSHLFVNPQYA
+101 ENYSHLFVNPQNA
-114 AFLSINEPDKIA
+114 AFLSIDEPDQIEA
-126 ESLKNAA
+126 SLKNAA

-196 NDSLYLGNHQ
+196 NDSLYLGNHH
-206 RRVNGERYY
+206 RRINGEPYY
-215 QFVDRFVQTVEK
+215 QFVDRFVQTAEK

-246 ILKHYRDH
+246 LLKHYRGK

-273 LGALKISGQKLTD
+273 LGALKISGQKLTE

-304 VYAEMLQAGLQP
+304 VYAEMLQMGMKP

-330 LLFEDTPDLTPA
+330 LLFEDTPDLTSA
-342 QKPFARKRSEF
+342 QKPFVRKKAEF
-353 TNADQLKDLKS
+353 AHPDQLTDLKS

-384 TQDIVTEMAAH
+384 TQEIVTEMAAH
-395 TDRPIIFP
+395 TERPIIFP

-412 AKAEDLIHWTKGKA
+412 AKAQDLIQWTKGKA
-426 LVATGIPAAPV
+426 LVATGIPADPV
-437 EYNGVKYE
+437 EYQGTKYE

-507 TVAKAVANKAIA
+507 TVAKAVANQAIK
-519 DHLNQNDFQDGEK
+519 DHLNQNDYQDGEE
-532 AVAALRWTPEYTD
+532 AVQALRWSPVYSD
-545 ERKEK
+545 DRK

>member
-1 MAKTGQDRLNDP
+1 
-13 FLNKGTAYTEEQRE
+13 
-27 QYHLV
+27 
-32 GMLPPKVQ
+32 MLPPKQQ
-40 TLEEQA
+40 TLEEQV
-46 REVYLQYQEKST
+46 REVYLQYQEKKT

-63 IFLMTIFNTNRVLFF
+63 IFLMTVFNTNRVLFF

-95 TIAETI
+95 TIAESI
-101 ENYSHLFVNPQYA
+101 ENYSHLFVNPQNA
-114 AFLSINEPDKIA
+114 AFLSIDEPDQIEA
-126 ESLKNAA
+126 SLKNAA

-196 NDSLYLGNHQ
+196 NDSLYLGNHH
-206 RRVNGERYY
+206 RRINGEPYY
-215 QFVDRFVQTVEK
+215 QFVDRFVQAVEK

-246 ILKHYRDH
+246 LLKHYRGQ

-273 LGALKISGQKLTD
+273 LGALKISGQKLTE

-304 VYAEMLQAGLQP
+304 VYAEMLQMGMKP
-316 DEARKHFYLVDKQG
+316 DEAREHFYLVDKQG

-342 QKPFARKRSEF
+342 QKPFVRKKAEF
-353 TNADQLKDLKS
+353 AHPDQLTDLKS

-384 TQDIVTEMAAH
+384 TQEIVTEMADH
-395 TDRPIIFP
+395 TERPIIFP

-412 AKAEDLIHWTKGKA
+412 AKAQDLIQWTKGKA
-426 LVATGIPAAPV
+426 LVATGIPADPV
-437 EYNGVKYE
+437 EYQGTKYE

-483 GIVDSSKPGAAVL
+483 GIVDSSEPGAAVL

-507 TVAKAVANKAIA
+507 TVAKAVANQAIK
-519 DHLNQNDFQDGEK
+519 DHLNQNDYQDGEE
-532 AVAALRWTPEYTD
+532 AVQALRWSPVYSD
-545 ERKEK
+545 DRK

>member
-1 MAKTGQDRLNDP
+1 MDKIGQTRLNDP
-13 FLNKGTAYTEEQRE
+13 FLNRGTAYTKEQRE
-27 QYHLV
+27 QYHLE
-32 GMLPPKVQ
+32 GMLPPKQQ

-46 REVYLQYQEKST
+46 REVYLQYQEKKT

-63 IFLMTIFNTNRVLFF
+63 IFLMTVFNTNRVLFF
-78 KIFSE
+78 KVFSE

-95 TIAETI
+95 TIAESI
-101 ENYSHLFVNPQYA
+101 ENYSHLFVNPQNA
-114 AFLSINEPDKIA
+114 AFLSIDEPDQIEA
-126 ESLKNAA
+126 SLKNAA

-196 NDSLYLGNHQ
+196 NDSLYLGNHH
-206 RRVNGERYY
+206 RRINGEPYY
-215 QFVDRFVQTVEK
+215 QFVDRFVQTAEK

-246 ILKHYRDH
+246 LLKHYRGQ

-273 LGALKISGQKLTD
+273 LGALKISGQKLTE

-304 VYAEMLQAGLQP
+304 VYAEMLQMGMKP

-342 QKPFARKRSEF
+342 QKPFVRKKTEF
-353 TNADQLKDLKS
+353 AHPEQLTDLKS

-384 TQDIVTEMAAH
+384 TQEIVTEMAAH
-395 TDRPIIFP
+395 TERPIIFP

-412 AKAEDLIHWTKGKA
+412 AKAQDLIQWTKGKA
-426 LVATGIPAAPV
+426 LVATGIPADPV
-437 EYNGVKYE
+437 EYQGTKYE

-507 TVAKAVANKAIA
+507 TVAKAVANQAIK
-519 DHLNQNDFQDGEK
+519 DHLNQNDYQDGEE
-532 AVAALRWTPEYTD
+532 AVQALRWSPVYSD
-545 ERKEK
+545 DRK

>member
-1 MAKTGQDRLNDP
+1 MEKTGQDRLNDP
-13 FLNKGTAYTEEQRE
+13 FLNHGTAFTEEQRK
-27 QYHLV
+27 QYHLE
-32 GMLPPKVQ
+32 GMLPPQ
-40 TLEEQA
+40 EQSLESQV

-101 ENYSHLFVNPQYA
+101 ENYSHLFVNPQNA
-114 AFLSINEPDKIA
+114 AFLSIDKPDQMEA
-126 ESLKNAA
+126 SLKNAA

-196 NDSLYLGNHQ
+196 KDDLYLGNKHS
-206 RRVNGERYY
+206 RVNGDKYY
-215 QFVDRFVQTVEK
+215 QFVDQFVQCVEK

-246 ILKHYRDH
+246 ILKKYRNH

-259 DDIQGTGVIVLAGI
+259 DDIQGTGIIVLAGI
-273 LGALKISGQKLTD
+273 LGALKISGQKLTE

-304 VYAEMLQAGLQP
+304 VYSEMLQAGLKP
-316 DEARKHFYLVDKQG
+316 EEARQHFYLVDKQG
-330 LLFEDTPDLTPA
+330 LLFDDTPDLTPA
-342 QKPFARKRSEF
+342 QKPFVRKRSEF
-353 TNADQLKDLKS
+353 ANADQLKDLKS

-384 TQDIVTEMAAH
+384 TQDIVTEMAQH

-412 AKAEDLIHWTKGKA
+412 AKAQDLIEWTKGKA
-426 LVATGIPAAPV
+426 LVATGIPADPV
-437 EYNGVKYE
+437 DYQGVKYE

-460 GALAVNAKILSDEMI
+460 GALAVNAKVLSDEMI

-483 GIVDSSKPGAAVL
+483 GIVDSTKPGAAVL
-496 PPVEKLNVFSQ
+496 PPVEKLNIFSQ
-507 TVAKAVANKAIA
+507 TVAHAVANQAIK
-519 DHLNQNDFQDGEK
+519 DHLNQNEYDDGK
-532 AVAALRWTPEYTD
+532 QAVEALRWAPEYKD
-545 ERKEK
+545 E

>member
-1 MAKTGQDRLNDP
+1 MEKTGQDRLNDP
-13 FLNKGTAYTEEQRE
+13 FLNHGTAFTEEQRK
-27 QYHLV
+27 QYHLE
-32 GMLPPKVQ
+32 GMLPPQ
-40 TLEEQA
+40 EQSLESQV

-101 ENYSHLFVNPQYA
+101 ENYSHLFVNPQNA
-114 AFLSINEPDKIA
+114 AFLSIDKPDQMEA
-126 ESLKNAA
+126 SLKNAA

-196 NDSLYLGNHQ
+196 KDDLYLGNKHS
-206 RRVNGERYY
+206 RVNGDKYY
-215 QFVDRFVQTVEK
+215 QFVDQFVQCVEK

-246 ILKHYRDH
+246 ILKKYRDH

-259 DDIQGTGVIVLAGI
+259 DDIQGTGIIVLAGI
-273 LGALKISGQKLTD
+273 LGALKISGQKLTE

-304 VYAEMLQAGLQP
+304 VYSEMLQAGLKP
-316 DEARKHFYLVDKQG
+316 EEARQHFYLFDKQG
-330 LLFEDTPDLTPA
+330 LLFDDTPDLTPA
-342 QKPFARKRSEF
+342 QKPFVRKRSEF
-353 TNADQLKDLKS
+353 ANADQLKDLKS

-384 TQDIVTEMAAH
+384 TQDIVTEMAEH
-395 TDRPIIFP
+395 TERPIIFP

-412 AKAEDLIHWTKGKA
+412 AKAQDLIEWTKGKA
-426 LVATGIPAAPV
+426 LVATGIPADPV
-437 EYNGVKYE
+437 DYQGVKYE

-460 GALAVNAKILSDEMI
+460 GALAVNAKVLSDEMI

-483 GIVDSSKPGAAVL
+483 GIVDSTKPGAAVL
-496 PPVEKLNVFSQ
+496 PPVEKLNIFSQ
-507 TVAKAVANKAIA
+507 TVARAVANQAIK
-519 DHLNQNDFQDGEK
+519 DHLNQNEYDDGK
-532 AVAALRWTPEYTD
+532 QAVEALRWAPEYKN
-545 ERKEK
+545 E

>member
-1 MAKTGQDRLNDP
+1 MIKTGQERLNDP
-13 FLNKGTAYTEEQRE
+13 FLNRGTAFSEEQRNE
-27 QYHLV
+27 YHLE
-32 GMLPPKVQ
+32 GMLPPQSQ
-40 TLEEQA
+40 TLERQA
-46 REVYLQYQEKST
+46 QEVYLQYQEKST

-63 IFLMTIFNTNRVLFF
+63 IFLMTVFNTNRVLFF
-78 KIFSE
+78 KVFSE

-95 TIAETI
+95 TIAEAI
-101 ENYSHLFVNPQYA
+101 ENYSHLFVDPQGACY
-114 AFLSINEPDKIA
+114 LSIDKPEQI
-126 ESLKNAA
+126 ETSLKNAA

-196 NDSLYLGNHQ
+196 DDPLYFGNHH
-206 RRVNGERYY
+206 RRVTGATYY
-215 QFVDRFVQTVEK
+215 RFVDQFVQSAEK
-227 LFPGLYLHFED
+227 LFKGLYLHFED

-246 ILKHYRDH
+246 ILKKYRDQ
-254 ILTFN
+254 ILAFN
-259 DDIQGTGVIVLAGI
+259 DDIQGTGIIVLAGI
-273 LGALKISGQKLTD
+273 LGALKISGQNLTD

-304 VYAEMLQAGLQP
+304 VYSEMLQAGLKP
-316 DEARKHFYLVDKQG
+316 EEARKHFYLVDKQG
-330 LLFEDTPDLTPA
+330 LLFEDMPGLTPA
-342 QKPFARKRSEF
+342 QKPFVRQRSEF
-353 TNADQLKDLKS
+353 ANADQLKDLKS

-384 TQDIVTEMAAH
+384 TQDIIKEMAVH
-395 TDRPIIFP
+395 TERPIIFP

-412 AKAEDLIHWTKGKA
+412 AKAKDLIEWTKGKA
-426 LVATGIPAAPV
+426 LVATGIPADPV
-437 EYNGVKYE
+437 DYQGVRYE

-460 GALAVNAKILSDEMI
+460 GSLAVNAKILSDEMI

-507 TVAKAVANKAIA
+507 TVACAVANQAIKDHLSQNEYNDGKKAVADLNWQPVYA
-519 DHLNQNDFQDGEK
+519 DD
-532 AVAALRWTPEYTD
+532 
-545 ERKEK
+545 RK

>member
-13 FLNKGTAYTEEQRE
+13 FLNKGTAFTEEQRE

-114 AFLSINEPDKIA
+114 AFLSINEPDQI
-126 ESLKNAA
+126 EDSLKNAA

-184 VLDVGTNNEKLL
+184 VLDVGTNNDKLL

-206 RRVNGERYY
+206 GRVNGDPYY

-286 QKYVCF
+286 QKYFCF

-316 DEARKHFYLVDKQG
+316 EEARKHFYLVDKQG

-342 QKPFARKRSEF
+342 QKPFVRKRSEF
-353 TNADQLKDLKS
+353 SNADQLKDLKS

-426 LVATGIPAAPV
+426 LVATGIPADPV

-532 AVAALRWTPEYTD
+532 AVAALRWAPEYKD
-545 ERKEK
+545 EQE

>member
-1 MAKTGQDRLNDP
+1 MDKIGQTRLNDP
-13 FLNKGTAYTEEQRE
+13 FLNRGTAYTKEQRE
-27 QYHLV
+27 QYHLE
-32 GMLPPKVQ
+32 GMLPPKQQ

-46 REVYLQYQEKST
+46 REVYLQYQEKKT

-63 IFLMTIFNTNRVLFF
+63 IFLMTVFNTNRVLFF

-95 TIAETI
+95 TIAESI
-101 ENYSHLFVNPQYA
+101 ENYSHLFVNPQNA
-114 AFLSINEPDKIA
+114 VFLSIDEPDQIEA
-126 ESLKNAA
+126 SLKNAA

-196 NDSLYLGNHQ
+196 SDSLYLGNHH
-206 RRVNGERYY
+206 RRINGEPYY
-215 QFVDRFVQTVEK
+215 QFVDCFVQAVEK

-246 ILKHYRDH
+246 LLKHYRGQ

-273 LGALKISGQKLTD
+273 LGALKISGQKLTE

-304 VYAEMLQAGLQP
+304 VYAEMLQMGMKP

-342 QKPFARKRSEF
+342 QKPFVRKKAEF
-353 TNADQLKDLKS
+353 AHPEQLTDLKS

-384 TQDIVTEMAAH
+384 TQEIVTEMAAH
-395 TDRPIIFP
+395 TERPIIFP

-412 AKAEDLIHWTKGKA
+412 AKAQDLIQWTKGKA
-426 LVATGIPAAPV
+426 LVATGIPADSV
-437 EYNGVKYE
+437 EYQGTKYE

-507 TVAKAVANKAIA
+507 TVAKAVANQAIK
-519 DHLNQNDFQDGEK
+519 DHLNQNDYQDGEE
-532 AVAALRWTPEYTD
+532 AVQALRWSPVYSD
-545 ERKEK
+545 DRK

>member
-13 FLNKGTAYTEEQRE
+13 FLNKGTAFTEEQRKKY
-27 QYHLV
+27 QLA

-40 TLEEQA
+40 SLEEQA

-63 IFLMTIFNTNRVLFF
+63 IFLMTVFNTNRVLFF
-78 KIFSE
+78 KVFSE

-114 AFLSINEPDKIA
+114 AFLSINEPDQI
-126 ESLKNAA
+126 EDSLKNAA

-184 VLDVGTNNEKLL
+184 VLDVGTNNDKLL

-206 RRVNGERYY
+206 RRVSGEPYY
-215 QFVDRFVQTVEK
+215 QFVDRFVQAVEK

-316 DEARKHFYLVDKQG
+316 EEARKHFYLVDKQG
-330 LLFEDTPDLTPA
+330 LLFEDTPELTPA
-342 QKPFARKRSEF
+342 QKPFVRKRSEF
-353 TNADQLKDLKS
+353 SNADQLKDLKS
-364 VVQAVHPDILVG
+364 VVEAVHPDILVG

-384 TQDIVTEMAAH
+384 TQDIVSEMATH
-395 TDRPIIFP
+395 TERPIIFP

-426 LVATGIPAAPV
+426 LVATGIPADPV
-437 EYNGVKYE
+437 DYEGTKYE

-519 DHLNQNDFQDGEK
+519 DHLNQNDFQDGDK
-532 AVAALRWTPEYTD
+532 AVAALRWAPEYKD
-545 ERKEK
+545 EQE

>member
-1 MAKTGQDRLNDP
+1 MEKTGQTRLNDP
-13 FLNKGTAYTEEQRE
+13 FLNHGTAFTEEQRK
-27 QYHLV
+27 QYHLE
-32 GMLPPKVQ
+32 GMLPPQ
-40 TLEEQA
+40 EQSLESQV

-101 ENYSHLFVNPQYA
+101 ENYSHLFVNPQNA
-114 AFLSINEPDKIA
+114 AFLSIDKPDQMEA
-126 ESLKNAA
+126 SLKNAA

-196 NDSLYLGNHQ
+196 KDDLYLGNKHS
-206 RRVNGERYY
+206 RVNGDKYY
-215 QFVDRFVQTVEK
+215 QFVDQFVQCVEK

-246 ILKHYRDH
+246 ILKKYRDH

-259 DDIQGTGVIVLAGI
+259 DDIQGTGIIVLAGI
-273 LGALKISGQKLTD
+273 LGALKISGQKLTE

-304 VYAEMLQAGLQP
+304 VYSEMLQAGLKP
-316 DEARKHFYLVDKQG
+316 EEARQHFYLVDKQG
-330 LLFEDTPDLTPA
+330 LLFDDTPDLTPA
-342 QKPFARKRSEF
+342 QKPFVRKRSEF
-353 TNADQLKDLKS
+353 ANADQLKDLKS

-384 TQDIVTEMAAH
+384 TQEIVTEMAEH
-395 TDRPIIFP
+395 TERPIIFP

-412 AKAEDLIHWTKGKA
+412 AKAQDLIEWTKGKA
-426 LVATGIPAAPV
+426 LVATGIPADPV
-437 EYNGVKYE
+437 DYQGVKYE

-460 GALAVNAKILSDEMI
+460 GALAVNAKVLSDEMI

-496 PPVEKLNVFSQ
+496 PPVEKLNIFSQ
-507 TVAKAVANKAIA
+507 TVAHAVANQAIK
-519 DHLNQNDFQDGEK
+519 DHLNQNEYEDGK
-532 AVAALRWTPEYTD
+532 QAVEALRWTPEYKD
-545 ERKEK
+545 E